1 MTWRPTPPNP
11 AVISDGFKEI
21 GAAYKASV
29 TDNDGS
35 ASPARTSGS
44 ITVDSDYKC
53 IDLTNIGSA
62 VLFKIGAAPSRT
74 DFHGV
79 LPGSE
84 TGGVPKRVK
93 LPKGYGNTYNRI
105 HFITVATGAS
115 ATATVYVTAYKEL
128 S

>member
-29 TDNDGS
+29 TDNDSS

-53 IDLTNIGSA
+53 IDLTNVSQEAMKYNDLIQRASKTRFSA
-62 VLFKIGAAPSRT
+62 FKYIAVSLFGDSGEIEDLTKN
-74 DFHGV
+74 
-79 LPGSE
+79 L
-84 TGGVPKRVK
+84 K
-93 LPKGYGNTYNRI
+93 LY
-105 HFITVATGAS
+105 
-115 ATATVYVTAYKEL
+115 
-128 S
+128 